1 MTVNISHQGEG
12 VGKWP
17 EGLWAVTV
25 NIISEFEGGDIP
37 TVASR
42 VTHLG
47 ACRFHSR
54 GLETRQVST

>member
-12 VGKWP
+12 VGKP
-17 EGLWAVTV
+17 EGLWAVTM
-25 NIISEFEGGDIP
+25 NIISEFGGDIP

-47 ACRFHSR
+47 VCR
-54 GLETRQVST
+54 